1 MLEKILNGIKNY
13 IFRDFLIKKLIKNGL
28 KVGKNVFISKDV
40 RIDDDF
46 PWLISIGDDC
56 TITAGVIIL
65 AHDASTKNHLGY
77 SKIGKVTIG
86 NKTFIGFRSIILPDV
101 KIGNNVII
109 AAGSIVTN
117 NVPDDVIV
125 AGNPARIIGK
135 TSEYSEK
142 HTQNMKLRPIYEK
155 GWTLDTGISNDK
167 KESMKEDLNE
177 GIAYIF

>member
-1 MLEKILNGIKNY
+1 MVERFLNSIKDY

-56 TITAGVIIL
+56 TLTAGVILL

-86 NKTFIGFRSIILPDV
+86 NKTFIGFRSIVLPNV
-101 KIGNNVII
+101 TIGDNVII
-109 AAGSIVTN
+109 ASGSIVTN
-117 NVPDDVIV
+117 DIPSDSIV

-135 TSEYSEK
+135 TSEYVEK
-142 HTQNMKLRPIYEK
+142 HTQNMKLRPVYEN
-155 GWTLDTGISNDK
+155 GWTLPTGITDAK
-167 KESMKEDLNE
+167 KESMKEDLHE
-177 GIAYIF
+177 GIGYIL